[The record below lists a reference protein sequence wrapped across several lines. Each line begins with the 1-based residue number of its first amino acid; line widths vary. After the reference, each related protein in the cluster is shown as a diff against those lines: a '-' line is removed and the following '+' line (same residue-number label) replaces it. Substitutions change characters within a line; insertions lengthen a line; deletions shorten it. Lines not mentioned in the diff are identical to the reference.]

1 MNTAA
6 NQPDQA
12 LTLLEEA
19 RTLSR
24 SEGRVPPA
32 DLDLQLGWVMLASSR
47 PDSIGDLVT
56 EVRTRSDLTP
66 NQRAAVDELWW
77 TWTMRRAEA
86 ASKNG
91 DGKSAVTIL
100 TEAWQQM
107 PQSPLIPS
115 ALALTYVRRGEHE
128 QALDVY
134 RTWGMVGATASDYRA
149 AAGAALALHDMPLA
163 SRLLQEGSQRW
174 PDNRELLRMTGKQAA
189 SRGNYREAER
199 LLEAALLARDDR
211 PAAQPR
217 TADPGLSPA
226 PATSAPAC
234 RQEVAGAKPAAPRIR
249 LASVSRVLLQ
259 TPRENSLTEPQDPE
273 QVEEI
278 QNEIDSLRYRNT
290 PFASAAFTLSGRS
303 GDPGIARLIIRDG
316 APGGS
321 LAINNTVRFGIDV
334 HSVTL
339 SNGTPDGRSESRFGT
354 LMPGALFTGQTAS
367 GYSGEIQLS
376 GDAFGLSFGTS
387 PRGFLTDTWIG
398 GLRLGRPDGPIRLMA
413 VRDRVKDSM
422 LSYAA
427 VRDPGTATVWGG
439 VVSNSVSVQ
448 LSHDDSGTGQYV
460 VLGGGI
466 LRGENVPDNW
476 NAEGSAGAYWTI
488 APSDQAR
495 LTLGLNLAAM
505 HYDNNQNFF
514 SFGTGDTSARRSSR
528 RHPCRCRCLR
538 VSVVRCTR
546 LRPVRASN
554 TSPKAARL
562 SIRHGPS
569 PYPASRSLRCRT
581 THRNIRERP
590 TTWSSVRTIELRLI
604 GTSARTRNE

>member
-1 MNTAA
+1 
-6 NQPDQA
+6 
-12 LTLLEEA
+12 
-19 RTLSR
+19 
-24 SEGRVPPA
+24 
-32 DLDLQLGWVMLASSR
+32 
-47 PDSIGDLVT
+47 
-56 EVRTRSDLTP
+56 
-66 NQRAAVDELWW
+66 
-77 TWTMRRAEA
+77 
-86 ASKNG
+86 
-91 DGKSAVTIL
+91 
-100 TEAWQQM
+100 
-107 PQSPLIPS
+107 
-115 ALALTYVRRGEHE
+115 
-128 QALDVY
+128 
-134 RTWGMVGATASDYRA
+134 
-149 AAGAALALHDMPLA
+149 
-163 SRLLQEGSQRW
+163 
-174 PDNRELLRMTGKQAA
+174 
-189 SRGNYREAER
+189 
-199 LLEAALLARDDR
+199 
-211 PAAQPR
+211 
-217 TADPGLSPA
+217 
-226 PATSAPAC
+226 
-234 RQEVAGAKPAAPRIR
+234 
-249 LASVSRVLLQ
+249 
-259 TPRENSLTEPQDPE
+259 
-273 QVEEI
+273 
-278 QNEIDSLRYRNT
+278 
-290 PFASAAFTLSGRS
+290 
-303 GDPGIARLIIRDG
+303 
-316 APGGS
+316 
-321 LAINNTVRFGIDV
+321 
-334 HSVTL
+334 
-339 SNGTPDGRSESRFGT
+339 
-354 LMPGALFTGQTAS
+354 MPGALFTGQTAS

-448 LSHDDSGTGQYV
+448 VFHDDSGTGQYV

-514 SFGTGDTSARRSSR
+514 SFGHGGYFSPQKFAQASVPLSLFARLGRSM
-528 RHPCRCRCLR
+528 CK
-538 VSVVRCTR
+538 R

-590 TTWSSVRTIELRLI
+590 TT
-604 GTSARTRNE
+604 